1 MLNQQVEFKHHLI
14 CEAEINTLF
23 DNLISVL
30 GEEIELYRKLLE
42 TLQEE
47 KGILLQPILERIHSI
62 NNLKETQ
69 VLKARLLEEIRI
81 NTMRKISSILGI
93 EESND
98 IRAIIIHSEEA
109 KGVQLQR
116 RYEILIAIL
125 REIRDLN
132 TKNKMLLD
140 ASLQSVSA
148 SIRFINDMMSSGPT
162 YMETGDMALQNSN
175 GRLLRTEG

>member
-1 MLNQQVEFKHHLI
+1 
-14 CEAEINTLF
+14 
-23 DNLISVL
+23 
-30 GEEIELYRKLLE
+30 
-42 TLQEE
+42 
-47 KGILLQPILERIHSI
+47 
-62 NNLKETQ
+62 
-69 VLKARLLEEIRI
+69 
-81 NTMRKISSILGI
+81 MRKISSILGI